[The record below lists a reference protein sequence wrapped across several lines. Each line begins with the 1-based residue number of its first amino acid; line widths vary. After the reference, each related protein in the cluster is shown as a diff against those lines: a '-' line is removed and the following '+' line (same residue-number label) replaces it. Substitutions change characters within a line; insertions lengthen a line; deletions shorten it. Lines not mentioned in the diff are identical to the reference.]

1 LNVGLGGWFSSDT
14 APKDGTKILVFESCG
29 ELAISHWF
37 EMSHIEYEPVGDL
50 FRRVEIKDGGAWN
63 SNHFDFWMPLPDT
76 PKYELTGSALLPA
89 NVEFSGDAPLHGAAS
104 AGTKG

>member
-1 LNVGLGGWFSSDT
+1 MEATNETGKNPAGAESELNAGLGVWLSSDT

-63 SNHFDFWMPLPDT
+63 SNHFDFWMPLPET
-76 PKYELTGSALLPA
+76 P
-89 NVEFSGDAPLHGAAS
+89 NVELRGDQRREGKL
-104 AGTKG
+104 